1 MWPEWKCVIVRTVLK
16 IQLNFLYNFCSIFHE
31 ESNELGLISIR
42 WFWFFYIENI
52 LFIVTKFDQEW
63 KCVIVRKVLKIQLK
77 FLYNFWSIFHQESN
91 KLGLIAIWW
100 VWFFYIVKYSIYSNR
115 MWKFVIVRTVLK
127 IQLKSLCCFCSM
139 GWN

>member
-16 IQLNFLYNFCSIFHE
+16 IQLNFLYNFWSIFHQ
-31 ESNELGLISIR
+31 ESNKPGLIAI
-42 WFWFFYIENI
+42 WWVWFFYIVKYSIYSNRMW
-52 LFIVTKFDQEW
+52 KF
-63 KCVIVRKVLKIQLK
+63 VIVRTVLKIQLN

-91 KLGLIAIWW
+91 KSGLIAIWW
-100 VWFFYIVKYSIYSNR
+100 VWYFYIVKYSIYSNR